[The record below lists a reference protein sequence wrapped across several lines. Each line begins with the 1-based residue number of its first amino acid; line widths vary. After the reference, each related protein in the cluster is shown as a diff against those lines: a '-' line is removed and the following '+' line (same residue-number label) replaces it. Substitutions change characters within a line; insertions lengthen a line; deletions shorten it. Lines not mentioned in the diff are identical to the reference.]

1 MIRHV
6 KEIPPTLDNLVVLS
20 ISNVDEDK
28 LELRH
33 QVAESLKRLEEQTLI
48 DKSGDN
54 YHFLT
59 NEEQV
64 IDREIK
70 NIDIE
75 THRILDEIY
84 NVIYN
89 TSDICPTKYEER
101 KFDKSVDEKVKKV
114 SDADV
119 TVKFITPLSDI
130 LRGSGQRSLSGDNLS
145 DIDSTDTLLFIFPEQ
160 SPFVDQIRNYL
171 KINKY
176 LLQSGSNGN
185 NGEIQDIL
193 RAKSQKKDKLKES
206 SVQAIYEGV
215 RDARI
220 FVDGR
225 EVTSIDKNDPKVRV
239 VKGLEILVQNVYS
252 KSSYVTNKY
261 ESEADILR
269 ILRSDDLE
277 KFGVEKGETNKLAMS
292 EVRDYISIRDEK
304 NTTVVLKDLKGHFR
318 RKPYGWKDMTI
329 SGLIATL
336 FVVEEVKLRYQKTY
350 LSDPEEITKY
360 LTRRETADKLIIETR
375 KKTGTEIISSVKSVM
390 RDVFD
395 KTDIPEKETEL
406 YIFSQGLL
414 NDELQRI
421 EQISVKYSDGMR
433 YPGKEGIENYV
444 SLLKRLLNVTDP
456 SSFLETV
463 AEARDELVGMHQKVE
478 PVMSFF
484 GSVQVEI
491 FRRLSMEVGDFRRN
505 IQFLSED
512 ARSDVVRIEEIFSL
526 DEPYSQIKDLTQL
539 ESRIKASLEESL
551 LNLKQE
557 LHEKLIS
564 AMEDIERE
572 LASYDGLSD
581 EFKRLVMKPFDDI
594 KRDIATSDD
603 CVFVKL
609 QSTRINDLCG
619 SAYEKIKRQV
629 RIIKEIDATP
639 VVIQGTAL
647 FRTKKNIETEDDL
660 DEYLENLRAAMRTIL
675 NEKNKIKVL

>member
-1 MIRHV
+1 
-6 KEIPPTLDNLVVLS
+6 
-20 ISNVDEDK
+20 
-28 LELRH
+28 
-33 QVAESLKRLEEQTLI
+33 
-48 DKSGDN
+48 
-54 YHFLT
+54 
-59 NEEQV
+59 
-64 IDREIK
+64 
-70 NIDIE
+70 
-75 THRILDEIY
+75 
-84 NVIYN
+84 
-89 TSDICPTKYEER
+89 
-101 KFDKSVDEKVKKV
+101 
-114 SDADV
+114 
-119 TVKFITPLSDI
+119 
-130 LRGSGQRSLSGDNLS
+130 
-145 DIDSTDTLLFIFPEQ
+145 
-160 SPFVDQIRNYL
+160 
-171 KINKY
+171 
-176 LLQSGSNGN
+176 
-185 NGEIQDIL
+185 
-193 RAKSQKKDKLKES
+193 
-206 SVQAIYEGV
+206 
-215 RDARI
+215 
-220 FVDGR
+220 
-225 EVTSIDKNDPKVRV
+225 
-239 VKGLEILVQNVYS
+239 
-252 KSSYVTNKY
+252 
-261 ESEADILR
+261 
-269 ILRSDDLE
+269 
-277 KFGVEKGETNKLAMS
+277 
-292 EVRDYISIRDEK
+292 
-304 NTTVVLKDLKGHFR
+304 
-318 RKPYGWKDMTI
+318 
-329 SGLIATL
+329 
-336 FVVEEVKLRYQKTY
+336 
-350 LSDPEEITKY
+350 
-360 LTRRETADKLIIETR
+360 
-375 KKTGTEIISSVKSVM
+375 
-390 RDVFD
+390 
-395 KTDIPEKETEL
+395 
-406 YIFSQGLL
+406 
-414 NDELQRI
+414 
-421 EQISVKYSDGMR
+421 MR